1 MDDITAL
8 QKMDSLRRGSHTRE
22 IDRTPEARLAA
33 IEQRL
38 KALEDMPAPLQPV
51 NDQQVIPTA
60 IGDLHLK
67 VEGYDD
73 RLQAAGELCVKA
85 LEAITILTDR
95 LDHVKSSAENELAAM
110 RQELKE
116 AKELEQRRWA
126 DFPRELAT
134 MQQQLSRVR

>member
-8 QKMDSLRRGSHTRE
+8 KKMDALRRGSHTRE
-22 IDRTPEARLAA
+22 IDRTPEERLAA
-33 IEQRL
+33 IESRL
-38 KALEDMPAPLQPV
+38 DALEDVPTPLQPV

-67 VEGYDD
+67 VESYDD
-73 RLQAAGELCVKA
+73 RLEAAGELCVAA
-85 LEAITILTDR
+85 LNA
-95 LDHVKSSAENELAAM
+95 VKLMGDKIGRMETEL
-110 RQELKE
+110 RE

-134 MQQQLSRVR
+134 MQQQLSRVK

>member
-8 QKMDSLRRGSHTRE
+8 QQMDALRRGSHTRE
-22 IDRTPEARLAA
+22 LVKEVDRTPDDRLTA
-33 IEQRL
+33 IERRI
-38 KALEDMPAPLQPV
+38 KALEEAPVPLQPV
-51 NDQQVIPTA
+51 NDQQVIPSA

-73 RLQAAGELCVKA
+73 RLDAAGELCVAALNAVRIMSDKMGR
-85 LEAITILTDR
+85 LEA
-95 LDHVKSSAENELAAM
+95 
-110 RQELKE
+110 ELKE

-134 MQQQLSRVR
+134 MQQQLSRVK